1 MRKTVAS
8 GPKTPRIHDQVQL
21 SVVGCRAE
29 SAQVRLGNVPRVPH
43 APDLPARRASPTSA
57 FGHRAMMAASMP
69 PDATAFTEDKA
80 LMTGLPSKPRGPVD
94 QLEDRYLGMVEAVG
108 SNPPRSTLH
117 GFASGPEQPLERVA
131 KSRRAHRDNGSCH
144 RAEAARRPRRGA
156 ACFAIELSFRSHNP

>member
-69 PDATAFTEDKA
+69 PDATAFNEDKA
-80 LMTGLPSKPRGPVD
+80 LMTGLASKARGPVD

-108 SNPPRSTLH
+108 SNPTRSIPITVQNPYFLVYNCLLH
-117 GFASGPEQPLERVA
+117 ATKRRRQVA
-131 KSRRAHRDNGSCH
+131 NA
-144 RAEAARRPRRGA
+144 P
-156 ACFAIELSFRSHNP
+156 